1 MGMGARPFFFSFFP
15 TILLGRNPYNP
26 PPVPFDGGVGVLTR
40 TRARTAY
47 IFRACGIARA
57 HTLSRTLS
65 ASMGGCGGIMATAA
79 PTTHERARVHTH
91 AGSPPPHTHT
101 HPILNPPN
109 ITRTHEHARAHA
121 RALPAVARPSGPVSP
136 PPSAGFILLLLLLP
150 PRAAPPPGAS
160 LLSFSSSLRS
170 LLLCVPWDA
179 PRASSLPTRP
189 SPRLYIGS
197 PPRSGGCPGC
207 SRRAPDRIC
216 SAAAAGTDPPGHCCI
231 LLGLSLDGPPSATDV
246 LTLP

>member
-1 MGMGARPFFFSFFP
+1 M
-15 TILLGRNPYNP
+15 
-26 PPVPFDGGVGVLTR
+26 LTR
-40 TRARTAY
+40 TRPHTAY
-47 IFRACGIARA
+47 IFRACGLARA

-65 ASMGGCGGIMATAA
+65 ESMGGCGGIMATAA
-79 PTTHERARVHTH
+79 PTTHELARARTRMQD
-91 AGSPPPHTHT
+91 PPPPTTHHHSHT
-101 HPILNPPN
+101 PYSRSP
-109 ITRTHEHARAHA
+109 ITRTHEHARTHA

-136 PPSAGFILLLLLLP
+136 PPSAGFILLLLLP